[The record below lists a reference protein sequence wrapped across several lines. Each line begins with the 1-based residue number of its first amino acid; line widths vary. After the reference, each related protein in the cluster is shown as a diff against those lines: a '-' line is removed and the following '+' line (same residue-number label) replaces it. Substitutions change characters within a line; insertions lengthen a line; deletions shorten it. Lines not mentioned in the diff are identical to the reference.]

1 MAGLIAM
8 RLPEPGEIPRDGG
21 TAVQDDPDRPVFR
34 GNGGDHYVCVSCGNV
49 LAVSMPP
56 EYMNRKLRI
65 KCGRC
70 KAINVA
76 IEVPGVDYSKA
87 FGHPGRA

>member
-1 MAGLIAM
+1 M
-8 RLPEPGEIPRDGG
+8 RRPAPGEVPRDGG
-21 TAVQDDPDRPVFR
+21 TAVQDDADRPVFR
-34 GNGGDHYVCVSCGNV
+34 GNGGDDYVCVECGNV

-70 KAINVA
+70 KTVNVA
-76 IEVPGVDYSKA
+76 IEVEGVDYSKP
-87 FGHPGRA
+87 FKRA